1 MKNFGFG
8 VTNFFLVLTFSA
20 VSIFA
25 NNFIDKKDKDIAL
38 ITQNLSAKL
47 KADLVSNNV
56 SVVFKTIEKTQV
68 SNTETI
74 VKGDALAIVPN
85 DNTQL
90 PLTFEAKVNP
100 VAEIVDDVAYAF
112 IESNYA
118 PSTDEEFLMK
128 HLLKK
133 LAADYKT
140 EEVVIAIEGFD
151 TQNAAQNQKEYKGS
165 AEIRVGEVE
174 WKKINFDVMMNA
186 KNEASK
192 VEYNLKN

>member
-1 MKNFGFG
+1 MKNFKLAF
-8 VTNFFLVLTFSA
+8 TNFLLVLTFSA

-25 NNFIDKKDKDIAL
+25 NNSIDSNDKDVAL

-68 SNTETI
+68 SNTETL

-90 PLTFEAKVNP
+90 PLKFEAKVNP
-100 VAEIVDDVAYAF
+100 VAEVVDDVAYAF
-112 IESNYA
+112 VESNYA

-133 LAADYKT
+133 IAADYKT
-140 EEVVIAIEGFD
+140 EEVVIAIDGFE
-151 TQNAAQNQKEYKGS
+151 TEAAAQNQKEYKGT

-174 WKKINFDVMMNA
+174 WKKINFDVTLNA

-192 VEYNLKN
+192 VEYDLKN